1 MSTAEDSLSSST
13 GQSGD
18 AAGTARWTDAREDED
33 AKAVVLSTP
42 PQPLLLES
50 PPSSVSPFASSDS
63 PPSSSSA
70 PPFASTLMATTTSN
84 LLPPRGKGGVAA
96 GVVPPR
102 AAKDTSDLPGTT
114 TPTTMHS
121 SSSSSSS
128 SSAPVRARA
137 NTAPATVAPGAA
149 GTATGTR
156 TGTGT
161 VIVTATSMMDSPPTV
176 GAVNETVMM
185 MRMASTVPASGS
197 SPASPA
203 ASTAE
208 EGNVPVTP
216 AAVERTSSSDD
227 DEEIRMARAMALA
240 IANNP
245 HLPPEEIRELVGAPR
260 SVLPGSGT
268 TTTATA
274 SATTAAAAAQLSTRF
289 SSMFQDFDNLIKTG
303 VANAATASQSA
314 SASITP
320 MTASFRL
327 GDNLRKYVGSAS
339 ASVAVAAAAT
349 ANSGNEADA
358 ANPSGLEPPS
368 TEGAGSAGA
377 QAAAEAVLST
387 ATMAVSTTTATYTT
401 VTAAQ
406 VRTATVS
413 EVPSPKRSGGGPS
426 TSVVAAAPTTAT
438 ATTTAGAT
446 TKEGT
451 GGTGASRPRHPFRKQ
466 SNRSPC
472 TVPADSIVIERQAI
486 QTTLSEVTSA
496 EPETVV
502 RSDSRAPSPAS
513 ASAVMNFLPASFR
526 SAVAGANSKK
536 SAKVS
541 APIRLSSLAWKRR
554 GGMGKYSNLAWELR
568 RIELV
573 NTRILYYRNDSEDD
587 NSAGHLEGNNQ
598 HPNSVRGGDAFSLA
612 SEDQNPEAV
621 IVSRRANWL
630 EHAASTWTAPTAN
643 DITSPRG
650 YIDLAKEKAVVNAS
664 YGDSGAPSPF
674 AISVK
679 VRGETKWKL
688 CFSTHRTMMQ
698 WLAALTDVV
707 VQASVDAY
715 NASLLAAADPANI
728 AAAEANPLFAAPSP
742 PAPPPNPT
750 GGPSDPHRL
759 WMMEPYRIESGGPA
773 GVGSMSD
780 NYASAER
787 SAAMDDL
794 GLKFDGSDS
803 LPDEDRVETNVS
815 TVSLTVTKETAT
827 QIKVS
832 VQPTEADAALAR
844 ETAKEECERAW
855 SIPER
860 SLMNVGIVVNLALCY
875 VRSSTTTIE
884 AFWYIV
890 VATNVALLL
899 FMTHEPKWDN
909 VLERV
914 WGEPSALQVYSSE
927 QDVSAPIKGSTEMK
941 VDKEA
946 VGKVSVKLKKD
957 FVPVAGS
964 TTVKLKNPRDPS
976 LNSQKQPFAGWCAG
990 SPEIMLVRSHGYLD
1004 TKAKIPSPGQLYEC
1018 VGVDIFESP
1027 QRYPDMGS
1035 RVKLPPTKFADTSGK
1050 KTWRMPDIFIVSIA
1064 LPTDP
1069 PKFGRSSSDGG
1080 GYTVTVYFRMTEET
1094 RSILRRVTAD
1104 GYDPNSDKPSD
1115 PQTSK
1120 VNAVRLMEEWCRRA
1134 PTDPKY
1140 QARFKVVPNAHNL
1153 DEIGMPTWI
1162 SKYNGKPFLVKRA
1175 GQTGF
1180 LYNHPEL
1187 SCMEF
1192 DVSLHP
1198 FPYLA
1203 KQAICFMKESYFKR
1217 ILVSFG
1223 FCIEG
1228 RSDDEVRLG
1237 RHYCLLV
1244 FLPSRISLIYL
1255 GISLQLPE
1263 CLIGSMQLCYPDPGV
1278 AIQGADFFSGRSP
1291 SSFD

>member
-13 GQSGD
+13 GQSGGD
-18 AAGTARWTDAREDED
+18 AAGTARLTSAREEEEFDDDDD
-33 AKAVVLSTP
+33 AKAVVFSTP
-42 PQPLLLES
+42 PQRLLLEA
-50 PPSSVSPFASSDS
+50 PPAAVSPSASSDS
-63 PPSSSSA
+63 PSSSA
-70 PPFASTLMATTTSN
+70 PFASTLMMTTTTSN
-84 LLPPRGKGGVAA
+84 WLPPRSKGGVVVGG

-114 TPTTMHS
+114 PPTTTPS
-121 SSSSSSS
+121 TS
-128 SSAPVRARA
+128 SSAPPVRARA

-149 GTATGTR
+149 D

-161 VIVTATSMMDSPPTV
+161 VIVTATSMADSPPTDSAAV
-176 GAVNETVMM
+176 AAADHGAV
-185 MRMASTVPASGS
+185 ASTTPTGGSPRS

-203 ASTAE
+203 APADDGKGTL
-208 EGNVPVTP
+208 TP
-216 AAVERTSSSDD
+216 AAAVERTTSSDE

-268 TTTATA
+268 TSTTATATA

-289 SSMFQDFDNLIKTG
+289 SSMFQEFDNLIKTG

-327 GDNLRKYVGSAS
+327 GDNLRKYVGST
-339 ASVAVAAAAT
+339 SVAVVTATAPTAAAGANSTEADATAAAT
-349 ANSGNEADA
+349 P
-358 ANPSGLEPPS
+358 NPSGLEPPS
-368 TEGAGSAGA
+368 TEGAGSAAA
-377 QAAAEAVLST
+377 QAAAEAVVPAATTPVST
-387 ATMAVSTTTATYTT
+387 ATTTAT
-401 VTAAQ
+401 VTAARADVQ
-406 VRTATVS
+406 VRTTAVS
-413 EVPSPKRSGGGPS
+413 EVPSPTRRGGGPS
-426 TSVVAAAPTTAT
+426 TPVVAA

-446 TKEGT
+446 TKEST

-526 SAVAGANSKK
+526 SAVGGANGKK
-536 SAKVS
+536 GAKVS

-598 HPNSVRGGDAFSLA
+598 NANSVRGGDAFSLA

-759 WMMEPYRIESGGPA
+759 WMMEPYRIESGGGA
-773 GVGSMSD
+773 RVGSMND

-803 LPDEDRVETNVS
+803 LPDDDRVETNVS

-899 FMTHEPKWDN
+899 FMTHEPKWDS

-914 WGEPSALQVYSSE
+914 WGEPSALQVHSAE

-946 VGKVSVKLKKD
+946 VGKVSVKLKED

-1094 RSILRRVTAD
+1094 RSILRLVTAD
-1104 GYDPNSDKPSD
+1104 GYDPNSDKPCD
-1115 PQTSK
+1115 PQMSK

-1237 RHYCLLV
+1237 RHCCLLGY
-1244 FLPSRISLIYL
+1244 LANLSRDLFAA
-1255 GISLQLPE
+1255 P
-1263 CLIGSMQLCYPDPGV
+1263 
-1278 AIQGADFFSGRSP
+1278 
-1291 SSFD
+1291 